1 MSDCA
6 QTDFLDAS
14 ICPLYQGLFEQGG
27 VSKPGRA
34 VFFLPT
40 YQRPYAWE
48 RRQRE
53 DFWNDLQDAFRQ
65 TAEANGA
72 QADPYLLGTL
82 YLARL
87 TRDEWSREVHADVVA
102 AYRGLLLNRALH
114 PAPECL
120 LVVDGQQRI
129 TTFFLFCLGVPELRA
144 MLFIDDWPRLALG
157 WVDLPCFQAI
167 ARGDSP
173 VPQTRSH
180 RRLIE
185 TQRFFAE
192 RLAELERQGQRDAFV
207 AFVRHHLQAVFIE
220 LKDNLRLATT
230 LFVSQTDRGK
240 RLTVLERLKSTLVF
254 YGQRAGAE
262 DHSQAIDNLFGGLY
276 ERIEQLVERRIFRR
290 GDEAEADV
298 ARILHV
304 LLKRRGFYRTDWRD
318 PERPDIGW
326 EVGEESIYEFLST
339 VLRLSQRSGQLD
351 LAIREVRQGIEYIAE
366 AYVWLVEAAQ
376 QEVADRFVSH
386 FDGGV
391 WHPLL
396 QTFGVLGLSRFS
408 KAWLVDL
415 YQRRQDDP
423 SLFMPL
429 AAEETGRQFESLLI
443 REVGPETPIREIDG
457 IRERLA
463 PLLAL
468 LGEGDAGLGQRED
481 LRLVRAHPSAAAF
494 LAGQLR
500 RTLNRLDGFAG
511 MARSESIS
519 VFNLAETLE
528 LSMWGIGKRPVSFF
542 GYPENI
548 EGLLRHSLSWA
559 ASYKANYLLRD
570 LDYGKFKYLLLCYDR
585 ALLGREAA
593 DFGALLDLDVNED
606 DGIAVH
612 REHIFPRSPQAD
624 LSDPIRR
631 LWSNSGPVY
640 DDWIWRIGNIT
651 LLEHDKNIGEASNR
665 AVWDKAGVY
674 RGSRFFHTRELGAAL
689 AELDAV
695 FTNASETDT
704 AMETRLAAFKL
715 LLDIREVELLGFAQA
730 RF

>member
-14 ICPLYQGLFEQGG
+14 IRPLYRGLFEPKG
-27 VSKPGRA
+27 VSEAGRA

-65 TAEANGA
+65 TAEANDA

-87 TRDEWSREVHADVVA
+87 TTEDWSREVHADVVA

-144 MLFIDDWPRLALG
+144 ALFIDDWPRLALG

-167 ARGDSP
+167 ARGALP

-192 RLAELERQGQRDAFV
+192 RLADLERQGQRAAFV
-207 AFVRHHLQAVFIE
+207 AFVRYHLQAVFIE

-254 YGQRAGAE
+254 YGQRAGVE
-262 DHSQAIDNLFGGLY
+262 DHSQAIDNLFGKLY

-304 LLKRRGFYRTDWRD
+304 LLKRRGFYRTDWRE

-326 EVGEESIYEFLST
+326 EAGEESIYEFLST

-351 LAIREVRQGIEYIAE
+351 LAIREVRQGIEDIADTY
-366 AYVWLVEAAQ
+366 AWLVEAARH
-376 QEVADRFVSH
+376 EATDRFVSH

-396 QTFGVLGLSRFS
+396 QTFGVLGLSRFF

-415 YQRRQDDP
+415 HRRRQDDP

-429 AAEETGRQFESLLI
+429 AAKGTGRHFESLLI
-443 REVGPETPIREIDG
+443 REIGPETPIREVGG
-457 IRERLA
+457 IQERLA

-468 LGEGDAGLGQRED
+468 LGEGDGTIQRED
-481 LRLVRAHPSAAAF
+481 LRLVLAHPSAAL

-542 GYPENI
+542 DYPENI

-559 ASYKANYLLRD
+559 SSYKTHYLLRD
-570 LDYGKFKYLLLCYDR
+570 LDYGKFKYLLLCYER
-585 ALLGREAA
+585 ALLGRDAE

-612 REHIFPRSPQAD
+612 REHIFARSPQAD

-631 LWSNSGPVY
+631 LWSNSGPIY
-640 DDWIWRIGNIT
+640 DDWIWRIGNIA

-665 AVWDKAGVY
+665 AVWEKAEVY

-695 FTNASETDT
+695 FTDASEPDT
-704 AMETRLAAFKL
+704 TLVTRLAAFKL